1 MKDFKE
7 ALGDGTGVAAIAK
20 LKQKVIDFSKS
31 FGVVGFEVTTMK
43 YK

>member
-7 ALGDGTGVAAIAK
+7 ALGDGSHVAAISK

-31 FGVVGFEVTTMK
+31 FDAVGFDVTSMK